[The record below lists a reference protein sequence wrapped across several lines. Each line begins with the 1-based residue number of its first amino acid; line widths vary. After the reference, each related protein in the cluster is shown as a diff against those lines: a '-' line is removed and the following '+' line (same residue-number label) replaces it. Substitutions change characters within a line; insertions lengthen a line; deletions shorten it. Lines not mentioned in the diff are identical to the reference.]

1 MCTGNMFT
9 SNVSSCMP
17 DTAVNADFSG
27 AATAYR
33 ITSDSEE
40 GKRAIASMP
49 EVDQTPSRSTKSIQ
63 MLKKS

>member
-1 MCTGNMFT
+1 MCTGNTFT

-49 EVDQTPSRSTKSIQ
+49 EVDQTP
-63 MLKKS
+63 